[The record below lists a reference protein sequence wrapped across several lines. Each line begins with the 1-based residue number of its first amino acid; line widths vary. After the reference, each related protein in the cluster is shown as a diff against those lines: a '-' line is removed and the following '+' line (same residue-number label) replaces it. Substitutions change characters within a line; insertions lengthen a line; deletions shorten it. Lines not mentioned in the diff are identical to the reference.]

1 MTLGSPSQ
9 SRGFQVSE
17 RDLAKRA
24 ARRLAILRHAE
35 EVSGSVAKTCR
46 YYGVSRS
53 CFYKW
58 LERYRELGADGLRD
72 RSQKPLN
79 CPFAIKDDVVGKII
93 YLRQHLATGRP
104 HSKS

>member
-1 MTLGSPSQ
+1 
-9 SRGFQVSE
+9 VSE